1 VTPEKEISGKHC
13 TDSMIRPAPRDI
25 HGMMNSKSVYKLY
38 ISIVYQSSNGIVD
51 AVRYRSAI

>member
-1 VTPEKEISGKHC
+1 
-13 TDSMIRPAPRDI
+13 MIRPAPRDI